1 MKSGELEIS
10 ETTKCLGYE
19 RYKIGEIN
27 GDELSNGAKE
37 LYNIVKEK
45 YSYLKQYNTRGC
57 YSGICRYECRILI

>member
-1 MKSGELEIS
+1 MIVEIKIQIYKGNLKSGELEIS

-27 GDELSNGAKE
+27 EDELSNSAKE

-45 YSYLKQYNTRGC
+45 YSYLK
-57 YSGICRYECRILI
+57 